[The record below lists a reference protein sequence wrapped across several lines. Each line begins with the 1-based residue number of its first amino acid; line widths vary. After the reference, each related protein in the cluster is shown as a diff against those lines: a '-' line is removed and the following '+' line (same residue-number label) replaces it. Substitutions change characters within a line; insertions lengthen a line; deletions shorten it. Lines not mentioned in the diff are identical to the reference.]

1 MFSRRHPYLFFLLVI
16 ASILSASIIVIF
28 ILISR
33 SGKGSD
39 YSGFNVLNGEKVGI
53 IEITGIINES
63 KDILE
68 KLKHFRNDNS
78 IRAIVVRINS
88 PGGSVGPSQEILRE
102 IQKTALKKKIVASLG
117 SVAAS
122 GGYYVAVGAE
132 GIMANPGTIT
142 GSIGVVMGFTNFQE
156 LLQKI
161 GLVPVVIKSGNYKD
175 IGSPVRKMTEN
186 ERQIL
191 QNLSDQIH
199 RQFINAIAEGRKM
212 EIQKVEAIADGRIF
226 SGEEAE
232 KLGLVDRI
240 GNLEDAVEWA
250 GRMSGIKGKVTGV
263 YIKDKRLPFLQYL
276 TETTLNKIF
285 NRVSKNYLYADFMM
299 QPL

>member
-16 ASILSASIIVIF
+16 ASILSASIIVIS

-33 SGKGSD
+33 AGKGLD
-39 YSGFNVLNGEKVGI
+39 YSGLNALNGEKVGI

-68 KLKHFRNDNS
+68 RLKHFRDDNS

-132 GIMANPGTIT
+132 GIMANLGTIT

-212 EIQKVEAIADGRIF
+212 EFQKVEAIADGRIF

-250 GRMSGIKGKVTGV
+250 GRMSGIKGKITGV